1 MLKGKKILIT
11 GGTGSWGNELVRQ
24 LIVDRDVSEIRIL
37 SRNEHKQVEMSY
49 LWASSKVKFIL
60 GDIRNIDV
68 VNSASKDIDV
78 LFHLAALK
86 HVPVCENNSWEAVSV
101 NVNGTQTVIN
111 SAMYNNVGHF
121 VLISTDKA
129 VDPFNLYGVTKSLA
143 EKLVINANFNYI
155 SSTKFVC
162 IRAGNVVGTNGSV
175 IPLFKNQILSKN
187 KITITDYNMTRYL
200 MRTSDAIKLIF
211 VALENSVGGEIFV
224 VRMPAVDV
232 KSLAEA
238 CINIYGDEDTEQEI
252 IGLRPGE
259 KIDEVL
265 VSKNESFYTRI
276 YNDDYYVIL
285 PQLSSDFLTDTYAHF
300 PRMENMEF
308 NSRNAEFIS
317 MENLKI
323 LIKELN

>member
-1 MLKGKKILIT
+1 MLKDKKVLIT

-24 LIVDRDVSEIRIL
+24 LIEDYDVSEIRIL

-49 LWASSKVKFIL
+49 KLASSKVKFIL

-68 VNSASKDIDV
+68 LNFASKDIDV

-111 SAMYNNVGHF
+111 AAINNHVGYF

-143 EKLVINANFNYI
+143 EKLVINANFNYT
-155 SSTKFVC
+155 SNTKFVC

-175 IPLFKNQILSKN
+175 IPLFKSQILHNN

-200 MRTSDAIKLIF
+200 MKTADAIKLIF
-211 VALENSVGGEIFV
+211 VALENSIGGEIFV

-238 CINIYGDEDTEQEI
+238 CINIFGNKDTEQEV

-276 YNDDYYVIL
+276 FNDDYYVIL
-285 PQLSSDFLTDTYAHF
+285 PQLSSNLLIDAYGQL
-300 PRMENMEF
+300 PRIEHPEF
-308 NSRNAEFIS
+308 TSRNAAIIP
-317 MENLKI
+317 MKNLI
-323 LIKELN
+323 ELIKELN